1 MPENPIERYL
11 TDMGEIWRSR
21 ANVAETSFY
30 PALERLLTDIGK
42 TLSPK
47 VRCIINPAN
56 RGAGLPDGGL
66 FSADQFRRKT
76 GGENNNEN
84 PFLVQNPS
92 RGVIE
97 AKPPADDVRR
107 VAGTEQVERYWK
119 RYGMVLVTNFRAFAL
134 IGQGPSGKPC
144 ALESFSLVESE
155 SEFWRLTAHPRLA
168 AAEHGE
174 RMLEYLKR
182 VLLLNATLAAPQDV
196 AGILA
201 SYAHEALLRIEK
213 ADLPALT
220 GLRKALEDALGLR
233 FEGDKGEHFFRSTLI
248 QTLFYG
254 IFSAWVLWARRS
266 DAKPDKKSGFV
277 DAIRASGT
285 PYIVAG
291 PFNWGAAHR
300 LLRVPMLRGLF
311 VEVSDPDR
319 LGAVGLIEVLDW
331 TAATL
336 NRVNRAE
343 FFKSF
348 DEGHAIQYFYEP
360 FLQAFDPELR
370 KELGVWYTPEEIV
383 RYQVERVDAV
393 LRSELGLADGLAD
406 PRVVVLDP
414 CCGTGTYLRAVLR
427 RIAVTLHDKGG
438 DALVAHDLKK
448 AAMERVFGF
457 EILPAPFVIAHL
469 QLGLE
474 LETLGAPLRDS
485 GEPPERAGVYLTNA
499 LTGWELLKEKQKD
512 LVFPGFDDER
522 DAADKV
528 KQEKPILVI
537 IGNPPYNAFAGVSP
551 KEEEG
556 LVEAY
561 KGIYFVERLRK
572 RRGKNQHLEL
582 PPERHYRLTDPVE
595 KGGWGIKKFNLD
607 DLYIRF
613 FRLAEKRIAEHGG
626 RGVVSFISNFSYL
639 GDPSFVIARQCF
651 LEEFDEIWL
660 DCMNGDSRETGKLT
674 PEGKPDPSVFS
685 TEWNHEGI
693 RVGTAIGL
701 FVKRGRTRRGDAQV
715 RFRQYWGTTKRADL
729 LASLDTKDFDAQY
742 ESATPNKPNWHSFR
756 PGKVSPE
763 FAAWPNLDDLRGLP
777 PSLGILDNRQEAL
790 ICPDKERL
798 LARVAKYFDSQTN
811 WEELEKVI
819 PELVRDYARFD
830 ARQARTKLLSTEPF
844 RMENIRRVFMRP
856 MDNRWCYYTAIRP
869 IWTETRPTYVQQCWP
884 GNTTLVSRRRGI
896 ADPEGPPFFFASILG
911 MQHAMH
917 TDAYY
922 IPLRLASIGTDRRA
936 GRGALGDHVLPGT
949 EMESEKI
956 VANLSPSA
964 RAYLASFGLSDP
976 DTDQATAELIWYHA
990 LAIGYSPA
998 YLAENADGIRQDW
1011 PRIPLPQAKDL
1022 LLASAA
1028 LGRQVAALLDTEVPV
1043 AGVTAGEIS
1052 EELKIVAVFQRVD
1065 GKSAKPEAGDL
1076 DLTAGWGH
1084 AGKGGV
1090 TMPGK
1095 GKLVRRDDGA
1105 YDIFLNAV
1113 SCWRNV
1119 PQTVW
1124 DYTIGG
1130 YQVIKKWLSYREK
1143 PLLGRGLTPD
1153 EVRYVMEIARRLA
1166 AIVALQAS
1174 LDDNYRKVIKAT
1186 HSWPKK

>member
-1 MPENPIERYL
+1 MPENLIERYL
-11 TDMGEIWRSR
+11 TDMGEIRRSR

-30 PALERLLTDIGK
+30 PALERLLSDIGK
-42 TLSPK
+42 NLSPK
-47 VRCIINPAN
+47 VRCVINLAN

-66 FSADQFRRKT
+66 FSAEQFRRKT
-76 GGENNNEN
+76 RDEDAKEN

-97 AKPPADDVRR
+97 AKPPAEDVRR
-107 VAGTEQVERYWK
+107 VAGTEQVEKYWK
-119 RYGMVLVTNFRAFAL
+119 RYGMVLVTNFRAFVL
-134 IGQGPSGKPC
+134 VGQGPTGKPC
-144 ALESFSLVESE
+144 VLESFTLAESE
-155 SEFWRLTAHPRLA
+155 SEFWQLTAHPRSA
-168 AAEHGE
+168 AEEHGE

-182 VLLLNATLAAPQDV
+182 VLLLNAPLAAPQDV

-201 SYAHEALLRIEK
+201 SYAHDARLRIEK
-213 ADLPALT
+213 ADLPVLKT
-220 GLRKALEDALGLR
+220 LRQALEDALGLR

-254 IFSAWVLWARRS
+254 VFSAWVLWARRR
-266 DAKPDKKSGFV
+266 DAKPNEKTGFA
-277 DAIRASGT
+277 DALREAGA
-285 PYIVAG
+285 PYVVVGGFDWRLA
-291 PFNWGAAHR
+291 PY
-300 LLRVPMLRGLF
+300 LLRVPMLRALF
-311 VEVSDPDR
+311 VQVADPAH
-319 LGAVGLIEVLDW
+319 LGALGLIEVLDW

-343 FFKSF
+343 FFRSF
-348 DEGHAIQYFYEP
+348 DEGHAVQYFYEP

-406 PRVVVLDP
+406 PKVVVLDP

-438 DALVAHDLKK
+438 DALVANDLKK

-469 QLGLE
+469 QLGLQ
-474 LETLGAPLRDS
+474 LETLGAPLSDRSD
-485 GEPPERAGVYLTNA
+485 PPERAGVYLTNA
-499 LTGWELLKEKQKD
+499 LTGWEPPKEKQKKI
-512 LVFPGFDDER
+512 VFPGFDDER
-522 DAADKV
+522 DAAGNV

-537 IGNPPYNAFAGVSP
+537 LGNPPYNAFAGVSP
-551 KEEEG
+551 EEEHG
-556 LVEAY
+556 LVEPY
-561 KGIYFVERLRK
+561 K
-572 RRGKNQHLEL
+572 
-582 PPERHYRLTDPVE
+582 
-595 KGGWGIKKFNLD
+595 KGLISEWGIKKFNLD

-639 GDPSFVIARQCF
+639 GDPSFVIARQRF
-651 LEEFDEIWL
+651 LEEFDAIWL

-685 TEWNHEGI
+685 TEWNREGI

-701 FVKRGRTRRGDAQV
+701 LVKRGRTRERDTRV
-715 RFRQYWGTTKRADL
+715 CFRHFWGTTKRADL
-729 LASLDTKDFDAQY
+729 LASLDAKDFDAQY

-777 PSLGILDNRQEAL
+777 PTLGILDNRQEAL
-790 ICPDKERL
+790 ICPDREIL
-798 LARVAKYFDSQTN
+798 LARVAKYFDSQAS
-811 WEELEKVI
+811 WEELETVI

-830 ARQARTKLLSTEPF
+830 ARQARAKLLSTEPF

-922 IPLRLASIGTDRRA
+922 IPFRLASIGTDRR
-936 GRGALGDHVLPGT
+936 GACV
-949 EMESEKI
+949 I
-956 VANLSPSA
+956 
-964 RAYLASFGLSDP
+964 
-976 DTDQATAELIWYHA
+976 
-990 LAIGYSPA
+990 
-998 YLAENADGIRQDW
+998 
-1011 PRIPLPQAKDL
+1011 
-1022 LLASAA
+1022 
-1028 LGRQVAALLDTEVPV
+1028 EV
-1043 AGVTAGEIS
+1043 G
-1052 EELKIVAVFQRVD
+1052 
-1065 GKSAKPEAGDL
+1065 
-1076 DLTAGWGH
+1076 
-1084 AGKGGV
+1084 
-1090 TMPGK
+1090 
-1095 GKLVRRDDGA
+1095 
-1105 YDIFLNAV
+1105 
-1113 SCWRNV
+1113 
-1119 PQTVW
+1119 
-1124 DYTIGG
+1124 
-1130 YQVIKKWLSYREK
+1130 
-1143 PLLGRGLTPD
+1143 
-1153 EVRYVMEIARRLA
+1153 
-1166 AIVALQAS
+1166 
-1174 LDDNYRKVIKAT
+1174 
-1186 HSWPKK
+1186 